1 MKTSVNKC
9 EINIDVFLGIFLSIF
24 SLVFLHESSKIH
36 PEAARFPKLILSI
49 SLIFSI
55 FLTIYGMRKTLNTKL
70 KLKSD
75 TLLNFEV
82 IQMPLAVFVI
92 IAVYILL
99 IKHIGFFVSTILFV
113 PALMVFYGVRN
124 IHLILLTD
132 VLLNLFVYVFF
143 VKILNVIFP

>member
-1 MKTSVNKC
+1 
-9 EINIDVFLGIFLSIF
+9 
-24 SLVFLHESSKIH
+24 
-36 PEAARFPKLILSI
+36 
-49 SLIFSI
+49 
-55 FLTIYGMRKTLNTKL
+55 
-70 KLKSD
+70 
-75 TLLNFEV
+75 
-82 IQMPLAVFVI
+82 MPLAVFVI